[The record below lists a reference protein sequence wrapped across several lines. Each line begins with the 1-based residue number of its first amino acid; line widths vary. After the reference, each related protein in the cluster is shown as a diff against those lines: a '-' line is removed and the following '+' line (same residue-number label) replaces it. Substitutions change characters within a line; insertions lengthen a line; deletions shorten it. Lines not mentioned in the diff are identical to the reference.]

1 MSSMMQVR
9 AAVAERSGR
18 PAAAPNA
25 AAAPKLPL
33 APKVSRDTLLS
44 EAARWE
50 AEAREAV
57 ARGAITEAGL
67 LVLRALDCERRAR
80 ASGPQVLG
88 VIRRRDPVPAGR

>member
-1 MSSMMQVR
+1 MSSTMQMR

-18 PAAAPNA
+18 P
-25 AAAPKLPL
+25 PL
-33 APKVSRDTLLS
+33 APKVSRETLLT
-44 EAARWE
+44 EAARWD

-88 VIRRRDPVPAGR
+88 VIRRRNPVPAGR